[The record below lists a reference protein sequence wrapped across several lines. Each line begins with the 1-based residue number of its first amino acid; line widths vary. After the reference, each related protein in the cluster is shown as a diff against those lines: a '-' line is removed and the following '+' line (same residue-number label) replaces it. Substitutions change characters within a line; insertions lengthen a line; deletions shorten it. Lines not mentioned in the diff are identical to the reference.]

1 MIPCRFPKRVAE
13 SLSLAVVP
21 GVEYRFTIMQM
32 SETWLEDIVWGGALL
47 GGGGGGSVAEGLALG
62 RAAFNV
68 GRPTLIHPADHPSE
82 GLLASCTVAGAP
94 VGRKPRL
101 NPGHHMRAVELLREH
116 LSGELTGLIPEGMG
130 GRAVVDGWYP
140 SAVLGFPVVD
150 LPGDGRGHPLTLQG
164 TLGLTRM
171 DGFISWQACAGGDSN
186 HGEYIEMYVVASLP
200 IADKLVRRAAA
211 QAGGTVAV
219 ARNPV
224 NLNRVIEG
232 GIPGG
237 IRLAQELGR
246 DYRKQLGISLEFA
259 AQWLSEQPGA
269 RYWGEVEIRDYRES
283 YTRGMSIGMIDCPP
297 YRLMAVGTFLTME
310 REGEFLARYPDLIIA
325 LDALNGMPLT
335 TDELSKG
342 RKVLLLTIPS
352 HNLKLGAGATD
363 PGLLE
368 SLESLTGISMIQ

>member
-1 MIPCRFPKRVAE
+1 
-13 SLSLAVVP
+13 
-21 GVEYRFTIMQM
+21 MQM

-68 GRPTLIHPADHPSE
+68 GRPSLVHPADHPAG
-82 GLLASCTVAGAP
+82 GLLASCTVAEAP
-94 VGRKPRL
+94 IGRQGTL

-164 TLGLTRM
+164 TLGLTRVE
-171 DGFISWQACAGGDSN
+171 GFISWQACAGGDSERN
-186 HGEYIEMYVVASLP
+186 EYVEMYVAASLP
-200 IADKLVRRAAA
+200 IADKLIRRAAA
-211 QAGGTVAV
+211 QAGGMVAV

-224 NLNRVIEG
+224 DLNRVIDG

-246 DYRKQLGISLEFA
+246 DYRAQLATSLELA
-259 AQWLSEQPGA
+259 AHWLTEQPGA
-269 RYWGEVEIRDYRES
+269 RYWGEAEITEYRES
-283 YTRGMSIGMIDCPP
+283 YTRGMSVSRIECPP
-297 YRLMAVGTFLTME
+297 FRLMAVGTFLTME
-310 REGEFLARYPDLIIA
+310 REGEHLARYPDLIIA
-325 LDALNGMPLT
+325 LDAISGVPLT
-335 TDELSKG
+335 IGELNKE
-342 RKVLLLTIPS
+342 RKVRLLTIPA
-352 HNLKLGAGATD
+352 HGLKLGAGATD

-368 SLESLTGISMIQ
+368 SLETLTGTSMAR